1 MVGTASFKKVAHF
14 LRPWHWGS
22 IAVISL
28 SAACVLLRRN
38 PKPMSARVEGW
49 RLSRSEL
56 REVLKKYEKLVA
68 KDARALQ
75 HSSTARNQRLVEQL
89 LDDLPDDSCDRTAL
103 VSENRSEVC
112 TPPARPVAEFRSLG
126 NSLATVSR
134 AYGTLQSV
142 FAHLM
147 RDWSGI
153 SEQTVISNQYG
164 QLLEEVKPHLPR
176 GSHVLVPGAGLGR
189 LALMLA
195 GEGFQVEANDASA
208 LFMTF
213 ADYILNRAP
222 LATPFFPL
230 AHAFWENWG
239 LEQQYTELTVP
250 NVSPR
255 SVANSSGPVEGS
267 QAPVVVVPGDFL
279 RTYQTGGPGFRQFD
293 AVVTCFFIDMSK
305 DVEELFGVLDS
316 LLDVGGLWVNL
327 GPLNWKKDSKLK
339 LTWEEIVAI
348 WQLKGYEFLAQKRV
362 DTDYHIPR
370 GKKMYT
376 ESRTVSLSVAVKRSK
391 Q

>member
-75 HSSTARNQRLVEQL
+75 HSSTARLLGAERYQRRTAAMRHAAETNQRLVEQL

-176 GSHVLVPGAGLGR
+176 GSHVLVPGAGLGTGPHWQR
-189 LALMLA
+189 RSFHWPMPSGRTGAWSSNTPNSPCPTCLHAA
-195 GEGFQVEANDASA
+195 WRTPAVPWRGPKRRWWWS
-208 LFMTF
+208 
-213 ADYILNRAP
+213 RAI
-222 LATPFFPL
+222 FS
-230 AHAFWENWG
+230 
-239 LEQQYTELTVP
+239 ELTRLVGLASD
-250 NVSPR
+250 NSMRWSP
-255 SVANSSGPVEGS
+255 A
-267 QAPVVVVPGDFL
+267 
-279 RTYQTGGPGFRQFD
+279 
-293 AVVTCFFIDMSK
+293 
-305 DVEELFGVLDS
+305 S
-316 LLDVGGLWVNL
+316 LLICPKMWRSSL
-327 GPLNWKKDSKLK
+327 GCW
-339 LTWEEIVAI
+339 TACW
-348 WQLKGYEFLAQKRV
+348 
-362 DTDYHIPR
+362 
-370 GKKMYT
+370 M
-376 ESRTVSLSVAVKRSK
+376 
-391 Q
+391 